1 MNAQFRHR
9 IGSPLRFLASRAG
22 SFVVLAFLVA
32 VQDTYASTLAASQFL
47 ARIGAQGVPL
57 YYVLNAAVSIPFAAL
72 FSSVIDRFPRRQLFA
87 YGLGLFTIVMIVLPV
102 LPPIGKALPY
112 ANYLI
117 VRTFEHLIY
126 SFYYILVADYFTV
139 TDNKRYAGHFVS
151 GMAAGVLIGG
161 GLLTAMTSLAGPTVA
176 ALVTPALVA
185 SALVFA
191 SWTTKRQHPLDAAV
205 PASRESLAESL
216 RILPR
221 LMSAAM
227 FLNILLQCI
236 AEFLAFSLR

>member
-1 MNAQFRHR
+1 M
-9 IGSPLRFLASRAG
+9 
-22 SFVVLAFLVA
+22 
-32 VQDTYASTLAASQFL
+32 
-47 ARIGAQGVPL
+47 
-57 YYVLNAAVSIPFAAL
+57 
-72 FSSVIDRFPRRQLFA
+72 IDRFPRRQLFA
-87 YGLGLFTIVMIVLPV
+87 YGLGLFTIIMIVLPV

-117 VRTFEHLIY
+117 VRIFEHLIY

-139 TDNKRYAGHFVS
+139 VENKHYAGHFVS

-191 SWTTKRQHPLDAAV
+191 SWTTKRQHPLDTAV

-221 LMSAAM
+221 LIRRYPMIALMSAAM